1 MSTIDEVKTRLDIVD
16 TVSGYVSDLKKSGRT
31 FKALCPFHSE
41 RTPSFAVDPER
52 GTWHCFGACSTGGD
66 VIEFVRR
73 IEHLEFREALR
84 LCAQRA
90 GVELRPPSRREQQ
103 QREAHERLLRANE
116 AAAVFFQ
123 AAIDG
128 PAGAAALRY
137 LDERGLDRETR
148 RRWQLGFAPEGWRG
162 LLEHLQ
168 ARGFAESDL
177 LEAGLA
183 VQSAEDSRGAYDR
196 FRYRLIF
203 PIRDAGGRLT
213 GFGARA
219 LPRDGGEEDDAKY
232 LNTPQTPLFD
242 KSGTL
247 YGLDRAGEAARR
259 ADQLVVVEGYMDVIA
274 AHQFGIENVVAS
286 MGTAITE
293 KQMSLV
299 KHFTPNVVL
308 ALDADTAGSEAT
320 LRGVEVAAGAADR
333 ETVPTVDW
341 RGLVGYQD
349 VLQADIRVV
358 TMPQGEDPDTVLRA
372 DPERFRALLEESR
385 PVTDHLFEVVGDA
398 ANTAD
403 PRSRSRVLE
412 TLAPAVSA
420 IVDPVVRAH
429 YVQRL
434 ARIGQVQ
441 EQVVLALLGRG
452 GRQRGGPAPVR
463 STTEVRR
470 KILSAPLADGETQL
484 LQLLL
489 HRPESREAG
498 LDVDAD
504 TFEETAN
511 RALFSAW
518 RESPDMLERT
528 DDLSDDV
535 RERLESILASVPE
548 SLNPNLLDG
557 RYVAK
562 MVEDIASELR
572 GSRARER
579 FRPAAAEQAEQVVA
593 ARREGAAVLES
604 ASRAMSDGPPPEEA
618 DSETDDSETAALAAD
633 FVQMSARQRTLTRE
647 YRTRAGRQPADAG
660 GDREETADDADV

>member
-16 TVSGYVSDLKKSGRT
+16 TVSGYVSNLKKSGRT
-31 FKALCPFHSE
+31 YKALCPFHSE

-73 IEHLEFREALR
+73 IEHLEFPEALR

-90 GVELRPPSRREQQ
+90 GVELRPPSRRQQ
-103 QREAHERLLRANE
+103 EQREAHERLLRANE

-128 PAGAAALRY
+128 PAGAAALQY
-137 LDERGLDRETR
+137 LDQRGLDRETR
-148 RRWQLGFAPEGWRG
+148 RRWQIGLAPDGWRG

-183 VQSAEDSRGAYDR
+183 VASAEDGRGAYDR

-203 PIRDAGGRLT
+203 PIRDAAGRLV
-213 GFGARA
+213 GFGARS
-219 LPRDGGEEDDAKY
+219 LPREGAEEDDPKY

-259 ADQLVVVEGYMDVIA
+259 ADRLVVVEGYMDVIA

-293 KQMSLV
+293 KQMNLV
-299 KHFTPNVVL
+299 KRFTPNVVM

-320 LRGVEVAAGAADR
+320 LRGVGVAAGAADR

-358 TMPQGEDPDTVLRA
+358 TMPEGEDPDTVLRA

-385 PVTDHLFEVVGDA
+385 PVTDHLFEVVGGATDS
-398 ANTAD
+398 AD

-412 TLAPAVSA
+412 TLAPTVSA

-434 ARIGQVQ
+434 ARIGQVD

-452 GRQRGGPAPVR
+452 GSRRGGPAPVR
-463 STTEVRR
+463 STTEIRR
-470 KILSAPLADGETQL
+470 ARQSAPAPDGETQL

-498 LDVDAD
+498 LDIDAD
-504 TFEETAN
+504 AFEETTN

-518 RESPDMLERT
+518 RESADLVERT
-528 DDLSDDV
+528 DDLDDDV
-535 RERLESILASVPE
+535 NERLESILASVPE

-562 MVEDIASELR
+562 MVEEIASELR

-579 FRPAAAEQAEQVVA
+579 FRPAAAEQADQVVA

-604 ASRAMSDGPPPEEA
+604 ASRAIREGPLPEEA
-618 DSETDDSETAALAAD
+618 DSEAADSETVTLAAD
-633 FVQMSARQRTLTRE
+633 FVQMSARQRALTRE
-647 YRTRAGRQPADAG
+647 HGTRTGRQPADAG
-660 GDREETADDADV
+660 GDREETADDTDV